1 MTTKK
6 ELLESGKKVLSF
18 WPRMLKYS
26 LIFFSISIGLLI
38 LVAIM
43 KIWFVHTMYSFYLGK
58 VISAFGLDLLLSKVI
73 AIFATVVSVLL
84 LPWVISFLFL
94 GRRKVE
100 LIIVTSVIFF
110 ICSLAL
116 YYGTGNV
123 FFDRA
128 TGKPA
133 KYYIKTLD
141 GFKFS
146 SSVDYDPMFGIKYK
160 PITGDVIKEY
170 YFWQKTGKLGNIPQ
184 VQPGRYFDMITGEPI
199 VWYIERTD
207 KEIELFSLP
216 GYDPLTGEPL
226 KPITKEVI
234 KNIGHNF
241 NIYGEIYSS
250 SNDEIYLHS
259 SFNINIDKEI
269 FGRDAYNST
278 GIKLK
283 GNKLVWGSRIFD
295 DYKVESLLDKIFF
308 FKEYIVISLVILG
321 NADNSRFTINNDV
334 LLIDSLGVRHKLLKR
349 FFMIKYE
356 HDYCYS
362 TDYITCTEEGILFN
376 TIPIN
381 ENEIRILLMVFE
393 KLPKKLLKKG
403 RIHFSENVNIDFT
416 IIE

>member
-6 ELLESGKKVLSF
+6 EMLESGKKVLSF

-26 LIFFSISIGLLI
+26 LIFFSISVGLLI

-43 KIWFVHTMYSFYLGK
+43 KIWFIHGMYSFYLCK

-73 AIFATVVSVLL
+73 AIFATVVSVLI

-100 LIIVTSVIFF
+100 LIIVTSIIFS

-146 SSVDYDPMFGIKYK
+146 SSVDYDPMFGIEYK
-160 PITGDVIKEY
+160 PITGDIIKEY

-184 VQPGRYFDMITGEPI
+184 VQPGKYFDMITGEPI
-199 VWYIERTD
+199 VWYIERAD
-207 KEIELFSLP
+207 KKIELFSLP
-216 GYDPLTGEPL
+216 GYDPLTGEIL
-226 KPITKEVI
+226 KPMTEEVVKKI
-234 KNIGHNF
+234 LELRKNK
-241 NIYGEIYSS
+241 YQERQKKAKVKYSGI
-250 SNDEIYLHS
+250 D
-259 SFNINIDKEI
+259 IDKEI
-269 FGRDAYNST
+269 FEREVY
-278 GIKLK
+278 
-283 GNKLVWGSRIFD
+283 
-295 DYKVESLLDKIFF
+295 SLLGYGLNAYTRWAAAGYLNFRGYGITLHKIFF
-308 FKEYIVISLVILG
+308 LDRNMIISVFING
-321 NADNSRFTINNDV
+321 WDDNSQFQNYSSV
-334 LLIDSLGVRHKLLKR
+334 ELIDSFGVKHFMSKR
-349 FFMIKYE
+349 FFMVKQKW
-356 HDYCYS
+356 DYHNDGS
-362 TDYITCTEEGILFN
+362 LRDFIYINEGERRILF
-376 TIPIN
+376 
-381 ENEIRILLMVFE
+381 LVFE
-393 KLPKKLLKKG
+393 FMPKKTIKKG
-403 RIHFSENVNIDFT
+403 SVHFERNKNIDFT